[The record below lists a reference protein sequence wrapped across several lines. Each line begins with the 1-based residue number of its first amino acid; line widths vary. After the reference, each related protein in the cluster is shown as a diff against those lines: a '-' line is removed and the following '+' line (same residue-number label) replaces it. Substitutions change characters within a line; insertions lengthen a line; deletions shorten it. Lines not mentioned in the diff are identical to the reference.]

1 MTQFASPVLHSLLDT
16 DAYKLH
22 MQQAV
27 FHHYYDVHVAA
38 EFRCRGDD
46 LLGIYADAIREQVQA
61 MQHLRLQDDEYQW
74 LSALPFFKADY
85 LNWLREFR
93 FNPEQVTVSNDN
105 GKLDIRLSGPWREV
119 ILWEV
124 PLLAVISEMVHRYR
138 SPQADVA
145 QALDTLESK
154 LVDFSALTAGLDMS
168 RFHLMDFGTRRRFSR
183 EVQETIVKRLQQESW
198 FVGTSNY
205 DLARR
210 LSLTPMGTQAHEW
223 FQAHQQISPDLANSQ
238 RAALAAWLEEYPDQL
253 GIALTDC
260 ITMDAFLRDFG
271 PEFATRY
278 QGLRHDSGDPVEWGE
293 KAIAHYQKLVEIVHS
308 YDCRICAQLH
318 QSDSNMLAMLKYV
331 PGVLTKKISMEEL
344 RPLLNAEVAPY
355 ISKLSTRKIH
365 KIINGFGEA
374 AVLAV
379 KAGFDMV
386 QVHGDRMCGSFS
398 STIFNHRTDEY
409 GGSAENRA
417 RFAVEA
423 VKAIRSRLPEIPI
436 DYKLAVRQEDP
447 HYGNAGVVESE
458 LGIFVPLLTDAG
470 VTSFHV
476 TLANHSSL
484 EDTIPP
490 AKHPYFKEQGC
501 FLKFCD
507 EVRQYTDKPITGVGG
522 LNQPDFVEQQ
532 LASGRITCAAMS
544 RQLLADPEWPN
555 KVASGQIKEI
565 HRCVRCNKKCLGGL
579 QQHQGTHCI
588 YEKV

>member
-74 LSALPFFKADY
+74 LSALPFFQADY

-93 FNPEQVTVSNDN
+93 FNPEQATVSNDN

-138 SPQADVA
+138 SPQTDVA

-271 PEFATRY
+271 VEFASRY

-293 KAIAHYQKLVEIVHS
+293 KAIAHYEKLGIDPQSKTLVFSDNLDLRKAVELYRHFSSRVQLSFGIGTRLTCDIPQVKPLNIVIKLVECNVN
-308 YDCRICAQLH
+308 RWRNFLTA
-318 QSDSNMLAMLKYV
+318 LA
-331 PGVLTKKISMEEL
+331 
-344 RPLLNAEVAPY
+344 
-355 ISKLSTRKIH
+355 KLSAMIKRL
-365 KIINGFGEA
+365 FG
-374 AVLAV
+374 
-379 KAGFDMV
+379 
-386 QVHGDRMCGSFS
+386 HC
-398 STIFNHRTDEY
+398 
-409 GGSAENRA
+409 
-417 RFAVEA
+417 
-423 VKAIRSRLPEIPI
+423 
-436 DYKLAVRQEDP
+436 
-447 HYGNAGVVESE
+447 
-458 LGIFVPLLTDAG
+458 
-470 VTSFHV
+470 
-476 TLANHSSL
+476 
-484 EDTIPP
+484 
-490 AKHPYFKEQGC
+490 AKHSTFRILKKPVNIIRELIGSL
-501 FLKFCD
+501 FLPLIPKSF
-507 EVRQYTDKPITGVGG
+507 
-522 LNQPDFVEQQ
+522 
-532 LASGRITCAAMS
+532 AAFANS
-544 RQLLADPEWPN
+544 ACLIAD
-555 KVASGQIKEI
+555 A
-565 HRCVRCNKKCLGGL
+565 R
-579 QQHQGTHCI
+579 
-588 YEKV
+588 